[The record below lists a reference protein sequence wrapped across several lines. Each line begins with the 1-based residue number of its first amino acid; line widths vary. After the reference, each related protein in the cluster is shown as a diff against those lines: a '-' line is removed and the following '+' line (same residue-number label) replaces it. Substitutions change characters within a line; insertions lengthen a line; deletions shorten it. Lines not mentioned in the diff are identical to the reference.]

1 MRYHSQS
8 HCFLKF
14 LVSKLQNLLPSLVCP
29 DLSLCWHKAGS
40 SVAIHH
46 RVLQTMPNKQSKF
59 QHPVNSTGQGAI
71 VQHDCQERLTSDI
84 TLQLPKWT
92 SSDWKEELSA
102 KAQQHMGQLEQQ
114 AEKWRKER
122 DQKQCQLDS
131 LEQVRSREGGLHLL
145 LLSLIF
151 T

>member
-1 MRYHSQS
+1 M
-8 HCFLKF
+8 
-14 LVSKLQNLLPSLVCP
+14 N
-29 DLSLCWHKAGS
+29 S
-40 SVAIHH
+40 SGKV
-46 RVLQTMPNKQSKF
+46 
-59 QHPVNSTGQGAI
+59 AI
-71 VQHDCQERLTSDI
+71 VQHDCQERLISNI

-114 AEKWRKER
+114 VEKWRKER

-131 LEQVRSREGGLHLL
+131 LEQVRSREGGLRLL